1 MASNNLASGAMKLL
15 EAGADPNNRGGA
27 GMTPMEC
34 AQQSCA
40 RQGWE
45 KSQFPEIN

>member
-40 RQGWE
+40 RQG
-45 KSQFPEIN
+45 